1 MSQLNEDGVG
11 VAPDPT
17 QKTITNFII
26 SKDTSRKD
34 MDEQRTFG
42 PDISDHDFIDD
53 EKSDFSIGYHETH
66 DNHRDPLDC
75 GDSSELNDD
84 NRILRNSG
92 CQVEKSHKSSCD
104 VSADKVEGS
113 VQNRVNNE
121 SNLLEG
127 EGVSTSSNP
136 RELFYWVNDYKCSI
150 CGIEM
155 PLDFAEERQEHSDFH
170 LAEKLQKEESGTNLG
185 SSNPGQRVVRKD
197 QIASQSQCKKRKS
210 SPKEGKHK
218 PIDQFFVKSNQNF

>member
-11 VAPDPT
+11 VAPDSS

-26 SKDTSRKD
+26 TKDASRKD
-34 MDEQRTFG
+34 IDEQRTFG

-53 EKSDFSIGYHETH
+53 EKSDFSIGCHETH

-104 VSADKVEGS
+104 VSADKV
-113 VQNRVNNE
+113 
-121 SNLLEG
+121 
-127 EGVSTSSNP
+127 
-136 RELFYWVNDYKCSI
+136 CSY
-150 CGIEM
+150 M
-155 PLDFAEERQEHSDFH
+155 Q
-170 LAEKLQKEESGTNLG
+170 
-185 SSNPGQRVVRKD
+185 
-197 QIASQSQCKKRKS
+197 
-210 SPKEGKHK
+210 
-218 PIDQFFVKSNQNF
+218 